1 MTTTVHPEARERAR
15 HIEDYGLL
23 GDTRTAALVA
33 SDGAIDWLCIP
44 RFDGQP
50 LFGRLVGGPA
60 AGTFRMGPAGA
71 ATVVSRRYRPD
82 TATLETTWHAPGGRL
97 TLTEGM
103 VADGTARRAAGTAA
117 TSSCAAGRPPPS
129 P

>member
-1 MTTTVHPEARERAR
+1 MVGPDVREPARP
-15 HIEDYGLL
+15 IEDYGLL

-33 SDGAIDWLCIP
+33 SDGAIDWLCLP

-50 LFGRLVGGPA
+50 VFGRLVGGPA

-71 ATVVSRRYRPD
+71 ARVVARRYRPD
-82 TATLETTWHAPGGRL
+82 TATLETTWQTAGGRL

-103 VADGTARRAAGTAA
+103 VADVT
-117 TSSCAAGRPPPS
+117 GRLPPS
-129 P
+129 RPLVRRLS